1 MENMKLP
8 LALVAAMAVQ
18 LAGAVWWVSQQAA
31 TISSLEENV
40 EQFASRMA
48 VENTV
53 NLKRDVQESKTD
65 IAELWE
71 DSDEVW
77 EEMAAMLASFSSIND
92 LKQRGMLD
100 DTLVVFAGEFGRTTY
115 GQGKLA
121 RDNYGRDHH
130 PKCFS
135 TWMAGGGIKGGTS
148 YGETDDYSYNVVKDE
163 VPVRDFSA
171 TILHQ
176 LGIDHDRLT
185 FPFMG
190 LDQKLTGVN
199 PAKVVRG
206 ILS

>member
-65 IAELWE
+65 ITELWE

-77 EEMAAMLASFSSIND
+77 EEMGAMLTTFSSIND
-92 LKQRGMLD
+92 LKQRIALLETELKYMNREHNKMIRPMDDGM
-100 DTLVVFAGEFGRTTY
+100 
-115 GQGKLA
+115 
-121 RDNYGRDHH
+121 
-130 PKCFS
+130 
-135 TWMAGGGIKGGTS
+135 
-148 YGETDDYSYNVVKDE
+148 
-163 VPVRDFSA
+163 
-171 TILHQ
+171 
-176 LGIDHDRLT
+176 
-185 FPFMG
+185 
-190 LDQKLTGVN
+190 
-199 PAKVVRG
+199 
-206 ILS
+206 